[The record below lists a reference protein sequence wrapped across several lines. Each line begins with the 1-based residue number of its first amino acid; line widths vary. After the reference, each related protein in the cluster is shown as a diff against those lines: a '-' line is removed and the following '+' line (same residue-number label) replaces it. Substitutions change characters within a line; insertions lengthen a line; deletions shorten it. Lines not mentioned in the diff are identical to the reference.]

1 MQREQL
7 VSDSVIRRLPRYYRF
22 LSALEHSGIERI
34 SSRELAQRMGL
45 TASQIRQDLN
55 CFGGF
60 GQQGYGYHVSMLR
73 QQLEHILG
81 LDLHIPAILVGA
93 GNLGRVVAN
102 NISFADNGF
111 CLIGIF
117 DNDPAVCG
125 TTIAGFP
132 VQPMESVE
140 MFCKELHPGAAVLC
154 IPQEAAQEVA
164 EQLVS
169 LGIRGFWN
177 YSHCDLAVDRT
188 MIQVENVHLGDSLMR
203 LSYRLHHD
211 PHTQA

>member
-34 SSRELAQRMGL
+34 SSRELAQRM
-45 TASQIRQDLN
+45 
-55 CFGGF
+55 GF

-188 MIQVENVHLGDSLMR
+188 MIQVENVHLGDSLMT
-203 LSYRLHHD
+203 LSYRLHH